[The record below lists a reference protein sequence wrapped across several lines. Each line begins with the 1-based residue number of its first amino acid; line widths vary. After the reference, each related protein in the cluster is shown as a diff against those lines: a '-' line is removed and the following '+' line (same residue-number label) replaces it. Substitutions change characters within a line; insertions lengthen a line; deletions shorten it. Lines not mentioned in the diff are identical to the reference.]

1 MNSRDISNFRLINQ
15 QIADS
20 KFTKIKD
27 VVGWMGAMQAQDY
40 EMAKLAIG
48 LRLPG
53 TCNTTIESAI
63 EKADIIRTHLLRPT
77 WHFVSSDDIYW
88 MLELSA
94 PQIKSVTKSRDKEL
108 GITETVFSKSNLLLE
123 KMLSG
128 GRRLIRSEIV
138 EEFKRENIATDENRF
153 YHLLMR
159 AEIDGIIFS
168 RNSGPNIQTYSL
180 LREVVP
186 QRKAYTRDEALANLA
201 NRYFTSHGPATIHD
215 FSWWSGLSVSESKR
229 ALEII
234 LPDFISETIENQ
246 TFWFSASLAAP
257 QYKKGSI
264 FLLPAFDE
272 FVISYKHRTAS
283 VPIEHQNRAFSV
295 NGIFRPVIVADG
307 QVIGIW
313 KRAIKKDKVF
323 LETDFFQ
330 SKDVVMKEL
339 ILNVAKPLGDFLQK
353 QIAVK

>member
-15 QIADS
+15 QIAES
-20 KFTKIKD
+20 KFSKIKD

-53 TCNTTIESAI
+53 TCNTTIENAI
-63 EKADIIRTHLLRPT
+63 EEADIIRTHLLRPT

-123 KMLSG
+123 KILSG

-168 RNSGPNIQTYSL
+168 RNSGRINKRILFSEKSFPNEKYTHAMKHWQI
-180 LREVVP
+180 LRTDILRVMVRL
-186 QRKAYTRDEALANLA
+186 QFMIFRG
-201 NRYFTSHGPATIHD
+201 GPAY
-215 FSWWSGLSVSESKR
+215 L
-229 ALEII
+229 
-234 LPDFISETIENQ
+234 
-246 TFWFSASLAAP
+246 
-257 QYKKGSI
+257 
-264 FLLPAFDE
+264 
-272 FVISYKHRTAS
+272 
-283 VPIEHQNRAFSV
+283 
-295 NGIFRPVIVADG
+295 
-307 QVIGIW
+307 
-313 KRAIKKDKVF
+313 
-323 LETDFFQ
+323 
-330 SKDVVMKEL
+330 
-339 ILNVAKPLGDFLQK
+339 
-353 QIAVK
+353 